1 MKNKISIISRK
12 EFEKY
17 YNIAQ
22 AFTKSLCSAD
32 NVIKEYNSLTFEQK
46 KQIATKIKQCDI
58 IRDRKI
64 PKNDLPDIWE
74 TDVMVDFHIIATEMN
89 LDPITCVLCQV
100 IPPKYYR
107 IVIK

>member
-46 KQIATKIKQCDI
+46 KQIAT
-58 IRDRKI
+58 
-64 PKNDLPDIWE
+64 
-74 TDVMVDFHIIATEMN
+74 
-89 LDPITCVLCQV
+89 
-100 IPPKYYR
+100 
-107 IVIK
+107 